1 MASFAL
7 KTQAGYRQV
16 FIFSPCVR
24 CLCLYQYLYLHLYLC
39 LHVCWCLY
47 RRSLQG
53 VQALMHVA
61 LEPPPATLQEMQRLR
76 SKGVPPYS
84 RQTTP
89 SDVHNSILVIDQQV
103 QP

>member
-1 MASFAL
+1 
-7 KTQAGYRQV
+7 
-16 FIFSPCVR
+16 
-24 CLCLYQYLYLHLYLC
+24 
-39 LHVCWCLY
+39 
-47 RRSLQG
+47 
-53 VQALMHVA
+53 MHVA